1 MSAEH
6 SQDLASRLKLVEQ
19 LPPPTRMPP
28 ADLAVRLKTSMWVRR
43 LLPTRLVLAR
53 AIRKG
58 RRLWEENPGA
68 REHALEAMTVVT
80 GISEGEALTRIAREH
95 LIEREAHTALFW
107 QPWRRPRLDAQSERR
122 LRETLQGSRGVVL
135 SACHTGPYS
144 QLSSGVRSVGYEL
157 YAIYGP
163 WFFEQPSQDHWGR
176 RLARWRK
183 GIGARLV
190 PSRGS
195 FPVVQAL
202 LARGERVLVF
212 FDMPGHR
219 RTRFLGK
226 PAMLADGSA
235 RLAIASDAL
244 ILPVRARRTGPR
256 VWLDVAAPLDPRELA
271 YVEDLHE
278 ALARLHERWILEFP
292 AAMDDPRG
300 IGWEEGAGAHTWV
313 PPEAGTR

>member
-1 MSAEH
+1 MTAEH
-6 SQDLASRLKLVEQ
+6 SQDLASRLKLVDQ
-19 LPPPTRMPP
+19 PPPPTPMPP
-28 ADLAVRLKTSMWVRR
+28 ADLALRLKTSMWVRR

-58 RRLWEENPGA
+58 RRLWEEDSGA
-68 REHALEAMTVVT
+68 REDALEAMAVVT
-80 GISEGEALTRIAREH
+80 GTSKGEALTGIAREH
-95 LIEREAHTALFW
+95 VIEQEAQKALFW
-107 QPWRRPRLDAQSERR
+107 QPWRRPLLDAQSERR
-122 LRETLQGSRGVVL
+122 LRETLQGSRGVVV
-135 SACHTGPYS
+135 STCHTGPYS
-144 QLSSGVRSVGYEL
+144 QVSSGLHSIGHKP

-163 WFFEQPSQDHWGR
+163 WFFEQPSPDHWGR

-183 GIGARLV
+183 GIGAWLV
-190 PSRGS
+190 PSKGS

-202 LARGERVLVF
+202 LARGECVLVF

-244 ILPVRARRTGPR
+244 VLPVRARRAGRR

-271 YVEDLHE
+271 DVEDLHE
-278 ALARLHERWILEFP
+278 ALASLHERWILEFP

-300 IGWEEGAGAHTWV
+300 IGWEEGASAHAWV
-313 PPEAGTR
+313 PPKAGAR